1 MKRLICLLLL
11 AACSS
16 LLARDISLDWPGV
29 HVRDYALSGDQ
40 LELYVTMENV
50 AKDSSVIVRMSRIGD
65 QWSAPEVASF
75 SGQFKDLEPFLHPN
89 GKQLFFASNRDQ
101 QQQTAG
107 QQFDL
112 WYVERDDHK
121 APWGSPVRLP
131 EVINTTTGNEFYPSV
146 TREGHLYFTAT
157 RSGGA
162 GQEDIWVSR
171 LEHGVYQPAQ
181 ALPEAINSA
190 TYEFNAFISADEQF
204 LLFSSY
210 GRPDDHGGGD
220 LYVSVK
226 RNGQWQPA
234 SNLGPEINS
243 NKLDYCPFYDEQNGV
258 LYWASGHSRKAVMP
272 GRMNFTA
279 WLDWI
284 GSGANGWH
292 KVYQADWS
300 PEKDQE
306 GTEDAG

>member
-1 MKRLICLLLL
+1 MKKMVSLLVLL
-11 AACSS
+11 VCSN
-16 LLARDISLDWPGV
+16 LLARDISMDWPGV

-40 LELYVTMENV
+40 QELYVTMENV
-50 AKDSSVIVRMSRIGD
+50 AKDSSVIVRLSWNEG
-65 QWSAPEVASF
+65 QWSAPKVASF

-89 GKQLFFASNRDQ
+89 GKQLFFASNRNEQ
-101 QQQTAG
+101 QQAVS

-258 LYWASGHSRKAVMP
+258 LYWTSGHSSKAVMP